1 MEERQLIVT
10 RRARYYVLG
19 SPADAADLWVVIH
32 GYGQLAADFAAR
44 FEGLVNEQRAVV
56 APEALNR
63 YYSEAEGHSG
73 PHTETPVA
81 TTWMTRVY
89 RDAEIADYVEYL
101 DKLAAAV
108 RRPGARLGVIAFSQ
122 GAATAWRWVA
132 LGATAFD
139 RVVMW
144 AGALPPDLDVA
155 RYRARFPARGV
166 EIVYGTGDEYASWI
180 GVDSQAERLTAAG
193 VPFTVTTFDGGHRLD
208 RDTLVAITGA

>member
-1 MEERQLIVT
+1 MEERQLIVN

-19 SPADAADLWVVIH
+19 SPADAAELWVVIH
-32 GYGQLAADFAAR
+32 GSGQLAADFAGA
-44 FEGLVNEQRAVV
+44 FEGLVSDQRAVV

-63 YYSEAEGHSG
+63 YYKDTVGQSG
-73 PHTETPVA
+73 PHTDTPVA

-101 DKLAAAV
+101 DKLAAAI

-122 GAATAWRWVA
+122 GVATAWRWVA
-132 LGATAFD
+132 LGTTAFD

-155 RYRARFPARGV
+155 QYRDRFPARGV
-166 EIVYGTGDEYASWI
+166 EIVYGTRDELVPWI
-180 GVDSQAERLTAAG
+180 AVDTQAERLTTAG
-193 VPFTVTTFDGGHRLD
+193 IPFTTTTFDGGHRVD
-208 RDTLVAITGA
+208 RDTLLTVTGA

>member
-19 SPADAADLWVVIH
+19 SPADAGELWVVIH
-32 GYGQLAADFAAR
+32 GYGQLAADFAGS
-44 FEGLVNEQRAVV
+44 FEGLVSDQRAVV

-63 YYSEAEGHSG
+63 YYKDAEGQSG

-108 RRPGARLGVIAFSQ
+108 RRPGARLGVIGFSQ
-122 GAATAWRWVA
+122 GVATAWRWVA
-132 LGATAFD
+132 LGTTAFD

-155 RYRARFPARGV
+155 QYRDRFPARGV
-166 EIVYGTGDEYASWI
+166 EIVYGTRDEFVQWI
-180 GVDSQAERLTAAG
+180 AADTQAGRLTTAG
-193 VPFTVTTFDGGHRLD
+193 IPFTMTTFDGGHRVD
-208 RDTLVAITGA
+208 RDTLLALAGA